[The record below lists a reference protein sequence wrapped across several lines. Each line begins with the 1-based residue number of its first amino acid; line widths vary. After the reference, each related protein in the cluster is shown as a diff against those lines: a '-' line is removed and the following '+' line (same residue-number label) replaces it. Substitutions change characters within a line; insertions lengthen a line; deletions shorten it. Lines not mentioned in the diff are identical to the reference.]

1 MKKIFVITAVLCF
14 SLTFISCKSGSKSL
28 AYSYASGGTWLQAD
42 VSYKGTKTKV
52 MWFQLFDQI
61 DKKDEAVKRYKNS
74 RNKVAGNPATTVSD
88 NMVWVLVA
96 DRYEIRLIAASKSK
110 DYKKKAKLI
119 GFIKMFD
126 LSGMKKAAT
135 GPKLTGEQLKKFAP
149 KLPGLLKKK

>member
-14 SLTFISCKSGSKSL
+14 SLAFTSCRKGAKSL

-42 VSYKGTKTKV
+42 VSYKGTKNKV
-52 MWFQLFDQI
+52 MWFQLFDQV

-74 RNKVAGNPATTVSD
+74 RNKVAGNPATTVS
-88 NMVWVLVA
+88 NSMVWVLIA

-110 DYKKKAKLI
+110 DYKNKKKLVD
-119 GFIKMFD
+119 FINKFD
-126 LSGMKKAAT
+126 LSGMKKAAS

-149 KLPGLLKKK
+149 KLPGLYKKK